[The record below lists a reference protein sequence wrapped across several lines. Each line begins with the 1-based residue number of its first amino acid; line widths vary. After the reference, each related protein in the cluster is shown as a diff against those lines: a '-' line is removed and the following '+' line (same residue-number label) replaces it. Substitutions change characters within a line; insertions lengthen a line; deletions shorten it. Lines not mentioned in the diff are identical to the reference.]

1 MKDQRTGGQ
10 VVVSQAI
17 PTRQYESQVR
27 RFEPV
32 RGLAALNT
40 NDLRRFVFEWFTH
53 FEHAAPAPFYLAY
66 FDDKHMYA
74 AFPGGAPLTSHA
86 AFAGWY
92 DDLLAQTLWNFHDIS
107 AIQIRQTSD
116 QEYLITFVV
125 DWYGE
130 VKADSDQRAGWQ
142 TRSDSNLYHHKLRQ
156 TWTVKAGDRPL
167 IERLVVSSGDA
178 PSPIIE

>member
-1 MKDQRTGGQ
+1 MKDHSTG
-10 VVVSQAI
+10 
-17 PTRQYESQVR
+17 QYESQVR
-27 RFEPV
+27 RFKPV
-32 RGLAALNT
+32 RGLTAPNT
-40 NDLRRFVFEWFTH
+40 NDLRRFVYEWFTH
-53 FEHAAPAPFYLAY
+53 FEHAAPATYYLAY
-66 FDDKHMYA
+66 LDDKHMYA

-92 DDLLAQTLWNFHDIS
+92 KNLLAQTLWNFHDIS

-116 QEYLITFVV
+116 QEYFITFLV

-178 PSPIIE
+178 PSPMIE